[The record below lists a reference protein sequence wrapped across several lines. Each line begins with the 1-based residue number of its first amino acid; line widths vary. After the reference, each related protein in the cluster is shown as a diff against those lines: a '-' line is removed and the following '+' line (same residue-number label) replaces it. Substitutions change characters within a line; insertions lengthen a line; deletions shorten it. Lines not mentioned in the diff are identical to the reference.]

1 MHDNVGKT
9 VEKDKYVGDVVTNEG
24 SNKEN
29 IRERTNKGY
38 GIVNEILSI
47 LSEIPFGPYRNS
59 VGLKLREAM
68 LISGM
73 MFNSEIWYNVKKE
86 EVQKLSDVDEFLLQR
101 ILGVP
106 STTPKEALF
115 LETGCIPIEYIMKMR
130 RLMYLHHILR
140 RPEQE
145 LIRKFYKAQ
154 KCKKS
159 KGDWVQLVEQNLSE
173 LQIELDDIEISQMTK
188 YKFKKM
194 IRKKIQTAAF
204 RFLMSKKE
212 THSKMSENQYNKLET
227 QTYLK
232 SDSGLTDKQKQ
243 LLTNIHYK
251 MFKLRHNYKKLY
263 DNQFCELCK
272 SNNEEQILS

>member
-1 MHDNVGKT
+1 
-9 VEKDKYVGDVVTNEG
+9 
-24 SNKEN
+24 
-29 IRERTNKGY
+29 
-38 GIVNEILSI
+38 
-47 LSEIPFGPYRNS
+47 
-59 VGLKLREAM
+59 
-68 LISGM
+68 
-73 MFNSEIWYNVKKE
+73 
-86 EVQKLSDVDEFLLQR
+86 
-101 ILGVP
+101 
-106 STTPKEALF
+106 
-115 LETGCIPIEYIMKMR
+115 
-130 RLMYLHHILR
+130 MYLHHILR